1 MPRWT
6 NEQQLAIGHEG
17 ENIIVSAGAGSGKTA
32 VLSERVLRK
41 LKSGVGI
48 KQLLILTFTK
58 AAAAEMRERIR
69 ANIKKNPDLASQLLE
84 LDGAYIT
91 TFDSYSL
98 SLVKKYHYLL
108 NVSKNIQIGEASVF
122 TIRENEF
129 LDEILMRRYENPTSN
144 FTKLIYDFCTKDD
157 DSLKKS
163 ILKINHA
170 LDLRYDKVE
179 YLTSYIDTFY
189 QPDTIESYCHLYV
202 SKLFSL
208 QEEMQNIIESL
219 CPLLEEKV
227 SEKVYSFYRKF
238 LDSKTYDEMVGSLD
252 ERAPQTPRNS
262 EDDVKAYF
270 AKLSELR
277 KRAKDYLMYPSY
289 QEMKDAIWATEGY
302 AKEIVSILLELDQKM
317 MELKHEEDTYD
328 FTDISKM
335 AIQLLLDHPDI
346 KEEVKQSFQE
356 IMIDEYQD
364 TSDLQETFI
373 SLIAN
378 HNVYMVGD
386 IKQSIYR
393 FRNAN
398 PYIFK
403 EKYENYQ
410 KGIDGFK
417 IDLNKNFRSR
427 KEVLDNVNLMFDLL
441 MDSVVGGAD
450 YKASHRMVF
459 GNTSYEEQGKSDTS
473 HQMEVYRYDYDK
485 SSEYSKEEIEAF
497 WIAQDIKK
505 KIESG
510 YLVYN
515 FKEENAKPRPCK
527 YQDFVIMLDR
537 STNFGLYKKI
547 FTYFGIP
554 LAVKKDESIK
564 STTDLLLFSNIL
576 TFIFKIYHHEYD
588 TMYYHTYASIARSF
602 LFSLSDQEIFQTITG
617 KRITESSIYQLA
629 EPIAKE
635 LDGLSTTELLDR
647 ILTAFSYY
655 EKLLCVGD
663 IDSALARIDNLK
675 RIAKGFESIGMTPS
689 MFQEY
694 LVELTENDQL
704 DLKYKVSEDASNAVQ
719 IMTIHASKGLEFPIC
734 YFASLD
740 VKFNMRDMNDRF
752 LYDNKTGIITP
763 YFKEGIGDTILKSLY
778 KERYMME
785 EVSEKIRLFYVAV
798 TRAKEK
804 MIFVLP
810 SREWDKGTDYDSKV
824 SWSSLADML
833 DSIRDVL
840 SPYTLSIDLKEIP
853 LTHAYHTLTKKEYPT
868 SFSHYVEE
876 EISIPVKPIGQERFS
891 KTTSHILSKQE
902 LRAMKFGEHMHKV
915 FESIDILHPN
925 LEKLSKFEKEKVTLF
940 LKHDIVRNAPQA
952 VYQEYEFMTE
962 LDGKMQHGIIDLLLQ
977 YENRYVIIDYKLKE
991 VTDEAYRKQLDGY
1004 KKYIYQKTGKPVEA
1018 YLYSILDD
1026 RMVAM

>member
-1 MPRWT
+1 MPKWT
-6 NEQQLAIGHEG
+6 NEQQLAIKHEG

-129 LDEILMRRYENPTSN
+129 LDEILMRCYENPTSD

-208 QEEMQNIIESL
+208 QEEMQSIIESL

-277 KRAKDYLMYPSY
+277 KRAKDYLVYPSY

-655 EKLLCVGD
+655 EKLLSVGD
-663 IDSALARIDNLK
+663 IDSSLARIDNLK

-778 KERYMME
+778 KERYTME

-840 SPYTLSIDLKEIP
+840 FPYTLSIDLKEIP

-902 LRAMKFGEHMHKV
+902 LRAMKFGEHMHEV

>member
-1 MPRWT
+1 MPKWT
-6 NEQQLAIGHEG
+6 NEQQLAIKHEG

-129 LDEILMRRYENPTSN
+129 LDEILMRRYENPTSD

-778 KERYMME
+778 KERYTME

-876 EISIPVKPIGQERFS
+876 EISISVKPIGQERFS

-902 LRAMKFGEHMHKV
+902 LRAMKFGEHMHEV

>member
-1 MPRWT
+1 MPKWT
-6 NEQQLAIGHEG
+6 NEQQLAIKHEG

-129 LDEILMRRYENPTSN
+129 LDEILMRRYENPTSD

-459 GNTSYEEQGKSDTS
+459 GNNSYEEQGKSDTS

-655 EKLLCVGD
+655 EKLLSVGD

-778 KERYMME
+778 KERYTME

-902 LRAMKFGEHMHKV
+902 LRAMKFGEHMHEV

>member
-1 MPRWT
+1 MPKWT
-6 NEQQLAIGHEG
+6 NEQQLAIKHEG

-129 LDEILMRRYENPTSN
+129 LDEILMRRYENPTSD

-227 SEKVYSFYRKF
+227 SEKVHSFYRKF

-459 GNTSYEEQGKSDTS
+459 GNNSYEEQGKSDTS

-629 EPIAKE
+629 EPIAKA

-740 VKFNMRDMNDRF
+740 VKFNMRDMNDHF

-778 KERYMME
+778 KERYTME

-902 LRAMKFGEHMHKV
+902 LRAMKFGEHMHEV

>member
-1 MPRWT
+1 MPKWT
-6 NEQQLAIGHEG
+6 NEQQLAIKHEG

-179 YLTSYIDTFY
+179 YLTFYIDTFY

-450 YKASHRMVF
+450 YMASHRMVF

-655 EKLLCVGD
+655 EKLLSVGD

-778 KERYMME
+778 KERYTME

-902 LRAMKFGEHMHKV
+902 LRAMKFGEHMHEV

>member
-1 MPRWT
+1 MPKWT
-6 NEQQLAIGHEG
+6 NEQQLAIKHEG

-208 QEEMQNIIESL
+208 QEEMQSIIESL

-459 GNTSYEEQGKSDTS
+459 GNNSYEEQGKSDTS

-778 KERYMME
+778 KERYTME

-810 SREWDKGTDYDSKV
+810 SREWDKGTDYESKV

-902 LRAMKFGEHMHKV
+902 LRAMKFGEHMHEV

>member
-1 MPRWT
+1 MPKWT
-6 NEQQLAIGHEG
+6 NEQQLAIDHEG

-129 LDEILMRRYENPTSN
+129 LDEILMRRYENPTSD

-441 MDSVVGGAD
+441 MDSIVGGAD

-485 SSEYSKEEIEAF
+485 SSEYNKEEIEAF

-655 EKLLCVGD
+655 EKLLSVGD

-778 KERYMME
+778 KERYTME

-810 SREWDKGTDYDSKV
+810 SREWNKGTDYDSKV

-876 EISIPVKPIGQERFS
+876 EISISVKPIGQERFS

-902 LRAMKFGEHMHKV
+902 LRAMKFGEHMHEV

>member
-1 MPRWT
+1 MPKWT
-6 NEQQLAIGHEG
+6 NEQQLAIDHEG

-179 YLTSYIDTFY
+179 YLTFYIDTFY
-189 QPDTIESYCHLYV
+189 QPDTIESYCQLYV

-208 QEEMQNIIESL
+208 QEEMQSIIESL

-277 KRAKDYLMYPSY
+277 KRAKDYLVYPSY

-459 GNTSYEEQGKSDTS
+459 GNNSYEEQGKSDTS

-485 SSEYSKEEIEAF
+485 SSEYNKEEIEAF

-655 EKLLCVGD
+655 EKLLSVGD

-778 KERYMME
+778 KERYTME

-902 LRAMKFGEHMHKV
+902 LRAMKFGEHMHEV

>member
-1 MPRWT
+1 MPKWT

-129 LDEILMRRYENPTSN
+129 LDEILMRRYENPTSD

-189 QPDTIESYCHLYV
+189 QPDTIESYCQLYV

-459 GNTSYEEQGKSDTS
+459 GNNSYEEQGKSDTS

-655 EKLLCVGD
+655 EKLLSVGD

-778 KERYMME
+778 KERYTME

-853 LTHAYHTLTKKEYPT
+853 LTHAYHTLTKKEYPA

-902 LRAMKFGEHMHKV
+902 LRAMKFGEHMHEV

>member
-1 MPRWT
+1 MPKWT

-129 LDEILMRRYENPTSN
+129 LDEILMRRYENPTSD

-189 QPDTIESYCHLYV
+189 QPNTIESYCHLYV

-289 QEMKDAIWATEGY
+289 QEIKDAIWATEGY

-459 GNTSYEEQGKSDTS
+459 GNNSYEEQGKSDTS

-778 KERYMME
+778 KERYTME

-902 LRAMKFGEHMHKV
+902 LRAMKFGEHMHEV

>member
-1 MPRWT
+1 MPKWT
-6 NEQQLAIGHEG
+6 NEQQLAIKHEG

-277 KRAKDYLMYPSY
+277 KRAKDYLVYPSY

-778 KERYMME
+778 KERYTME

>member
-1 MPRWT
+1 MPKWT
-6 NEQQLAIGHEG
+6 NEQQLAIDHEG

-189 QPDTIESYCHLYV
+189 QPDTIESYCQLYV

-277 KRAKDYLMYPSY
+277 KRAKDYLVYPSY

-410 KGIDGFK
+410 KGMDGFK

-441 MDSVVGGAD
+441 MDSVVGGAN

-655 EKLLCVGD
+655 EKLLSVGD

-778 KERYMME
+778 KERYTME

-840 SPYTLSIDLKEIP
+840 FPYTLSIDLKEIP

-902 LRAMKFGEHMHKV
+902 LRAMKFGEHMHEV

>member
-655 EKLLCVGD
+655 EKLLSVGD

-778 KERYMME
+778 KERYTME

-902 LRAMKFGEHMHKV
+902 LRAMKFGEHMHEV

>member
-1 MPRWT
+1 MPKWT

-129 LDEILMRRYENPTSN
+129 LDEILMRRYENPTSD

-289 QEMKDAIWATEGY
+289 QEMKDAILATEGY

-778 KERYMME
+778 KERYTME

-902 LRAMKFGEHMHKV
+902 LRAMKFGEHMHEV

-1004 KKYIYQKTGKPVEA
+1004 KKYIYQKTGKSVEA

>member
-1 MPRWT
+1 MPKWT
-6 NEQQLAIGHEG
+6 NEQQLAIKHEG

-129 LDEILMRRYENPTSN
+129 LDEILMRRYENPTSD

-778 KERYMME
+778 KERYTME

-902 LRAMKFGEHMHKV
+902 LRAMKFGEHMHEV

>member
-1 MPRWT
+1 MPKWT

-208 QEEMQNIIESL
+208 QEEMQSIIESL

-262 EDDVKAYF
+262 EDDVKTYF

-277 KRAKDYLMYPSY
+277 KRAKDYLVYPSY

-441 MDSVVGGAD
+441 MDSIVGGAD

-485 SSEYSKEEIEAF
+485 SSEYNKEEIEAF

-778 KERYMME
+778 KERYTME

-902 LRAMKFGEHMHKV
+902 LRAMKFGEHMHEV

>member
-1 MPRWT
+1 MPKWT

-129 LDEILMRRYENPTSN
+129 LDEILMRRYENPTSD

-179 YLTSYIDTFY
+179 YLTFYIDTFY
-189 QPDTIESYCHLYV
+189 QPDTIESYCQLYV

-459 GNTSYEEQGKSDTS
+459 GNNSYEEQGKSDTS

-655 EKLLCVGD
+655 EKLLSVGD

-778 KERYMME
+778 KERYTME

-876 EISIPVKPIGQERFS
+876 EISISVKPIGQERFS

-902 LRAMKFGEHMHKV
+902 LRAMKFGEHMHEV

>member
-1 MPRWT
+1 MPKWT
-6 NEQQLAIGHEG
+6 NEQQLAINHEG

-129 LDEILMRRYENPTSN
+129 LDEILMRRYENPTSD

-635 LDGLSTTELLDR
+635 LDGLSTTELLDW

-704 DLKYKVSEDASNAVQ
+704 DLKYKVSEDASNAVR

-778 KERYMME
+778 KERYTME

-840 SPYTLSIDLKEIP
+840 FPYTLSIDLKEIP

-902 LRAMKFGEHMHKV
+902 LRAMKFGEHMHEV

-940 LKHDIVRNAPQA
+940 LKHDIVRNAPQT

>member
-1 MPRWT
+1 MPKWT

-277 KRAKDYLMYPSY
+277 KRTKDYLVYPSY

-459 GNTSYEEQGKSDTS
+459 GNNSYEEQGKSDTS

-655 EKLLCVGD
+655 EKLLSVGD

-778 KERYMME
+778 KERYTME

-902 LRAMKFGEHMHKV
+902 LRAMKFGEHMHEV

>member
-1 MPRWT
+1 MPKWT

-129 LDEILMRRYENPTSN
+129 LDEILMRRYENPTSD

-450 YKASHRMVF
+450 YMASHRMVF

-778 KERYMME
+778 KERYTME

-902 LRAMKFGEHMHKV
+902 LRAMKFGEHMHEV

>member
-1 MPRWT
+1 MPKWT
-6 NEQQLAIGHEG
+6 NEQQLAIKHEG

-129 LDEILMRRYENPTSN
+129 LDEILMRRYENPTSD

-441 MDSVVGGAD
+441 MDSVVGGAN

-655 EKLLCVGD
+655 EKLLSVGD

-778 KERYMME
+778 KERYTME

-902 LRAMKFGEHMHKV
+902 LRAMKFGEHMHEV

>member
-1 MPRWT
+1 MPKWT

-69 ANIKKNPDLASQLLE
+69 ANIKKNPDLAPQLLE

-277 KRAKDYLMYPSY
+277 KRAKDYLVYPSY

-459 GNTSYEEQGKSDTS
+459 GNNSYEEQGKSDTS

-778 KERYMME
+778 KERYTME

-902 LRAMKFGEHMHKV
+902 LRAMKFGEHMHEV

>member
-1 MPRWT
+1 MPKWT

-129 LDEILMRRYENPTSN
+129 LDEILMRRYENPTSD

-277 KRAKDYLMYPSY
+277 KRAKDYLVYPSY

>member
-1 MPRWT
+1 MPKWT

-129 LDEILMRRYENPTSN
+129 LDEILMRRYENPTSD

-289 QEMKDAIWATEGY
+289 QEMKDAILATEGY

-778 KERYMME
+778 KERYTME

-902 LRAMKFGEHMHKV
+902 LRAMKFGEHMHEV
-915 FESIDILHPN
+915 LESIDILHPN

-1004 KKYIYQKTGKPVEA
+1004 KKYIYQKTGKSVEA

>member
-1 MPRWT
+1 MPKWT
-6 NEQQLAIGHEG
+6 NEQQLAIKHEG

-69 ANIKKNPDLASQLLE
+69 ANIKKNPDLALQLLE

-262 EDDVKAYF
+262 EDDVKSYF

-277 KRAKDYLMYPSY
+277 KRAKDYLVYPSY

-441 MDSVVGGAD
+441 MDSVVGGAN
-450 YKASHRMVF
+450 YKTSHRMVF

-778 KERYMME
+778 KERYTME

>member
-1 MPRWT
+1 MPKWT
-6 NEQQLAIGHEG
+6 NEQQLAIKHEG

-189 QPDTIESYCHLYV
+189 QADTIESYCQLYV

-277 KRAKDYLMYPSY
+277 KRTKDYLVYPSY

-441 MDSVVGGAD
+441 MDSIVGGAD

-655 EKLLCVGD
+655 EKLLSVGD

-778 KERYMME
+778 KERYTME

-902 LRAMKFGEHMHKV
+902 LRAMKFGEHMHEV

>member
-1 MPRWT
+1 MPKWT

-129 LDEILMRRYENPTSN
+129 LDEILMRRYENPTSD

-289 QEMKDAIWATEGY
+289 QEIKDAIWATEGY

-617 KRITESSIYQLA
+617 KRIAESSIYQLA

-778 KERYMME
+778 KERYTME

-902 LRAMKFGEHMHKV
+902 LRAMKFGEHMHEV

>member
-1 MPRWT
+1 MPKWT

-189 QPDTIESYCHLYV
+189 QPDTIESYCQLYV

-208 QEEMQNIIESL
+208 QEEMQSIIESL

-277 KRAKDYLMYPSY
+277 KRTKDYLVYPSY

-441 MDSVVGGAD
+441 MDSVVGGAN

-459 GNTSYEEQGKSDTS
+459 GNNSYEEQGKSDTS

-778 KERYMME
+778 KERYTME

-902 LRAMKFGEHMHKV
+902 LRAMKFGEHMHEV

-940 LKHDIVRNAPQA
+940 LKHDIVRNTPQA

>member
-1 MPRWT
+1 MPKWT
-6 NEQQLAIGHEG
+6 NEQQLAIKHEG

-262 EDDVKAYF
+262 EDDVKSYF

-277 KRAKDYLMYPSY
+277 KRAKDYLVYPSY

-441 MDSVVGGAD
+441 MDSVVGGAN
-450 YKASHRMVF
+450 YKTSHRMVF

-778 KERYMME
+778 KERYTME

>member
-1 MPRWT
+1 MPKWT
-6 NEQQLAIGHEG
+6 NEQQLAIKHEG

-778 KERYMME
+778 KERYTME

-902 LRAMKFGEHMHKV
+902 LRAMKFGEHMHEV

>member
-1 MPRWT
+1 MPKWT
-6 NEQQLAIGHEG
+6 NEQQLAIKHEG

-129 LDEILMRRYENPTSN
+129 LDEILLRRYENPTSD

-277 KRAKDYLMYPSY
+277 KRAKDYLVYPSY

-778 KERYMME
+778 KERYTME

-902 LRAMKFGEHMHKV
+902 LRAMKFGEHMHEV

>member
-1 MPRWT
+1 MPKWT
-6 NEQQLAIGHEG
+6 NEQQLAIDHEG

-129 LDEILMRRYENPTSN
+129 LDEILMRRYENPTSD

-227 SEKVYSFYRKF
+227 SEKVHSFYRKF

-441 MDSVVGGAD
+441 MDSVVGGAN

-459 GNTSYEEQGKSDTS
+459 GNNSYEEQGKSDTS

-778 KERYMME
+778 KERYTME

-853 LTHAYHTLTKKEYPT
+853 LTHAYHILTKKEYPT

-876 EISIPVKPIGQERFS
+876 EISTPVKPIGQERFS

-902 LRAMKFGEHMHKV
+902 LRAMKFGEHMHEV

>member
-1 MPRWT
+1 MPKWT
-6 NEQQLAIGHEG
+6 NEQQLAIKHEG

-129 LDEILMRRYENPTSN
+129 LDEILMRRYENPTSD

-189 QPDTIESYCHLYV
+189 QPDTIESYCQLYV

-277 KRAKDYLMYPSY
+277 KRTKDYLVYPSY

-441 MDSVVGGAD
+441 MDSIVGGAD

-778 KERYMME
+778 KERYTME

-902 LRAMKFGEHMHKV
+902 LRAMKFGEHMHEV

>member
-1 MPRWT
+1 MPKWT
-6 NEQQLAIGHEG
+6 NEQQLAINHEG

-129 LDEILMRRYENPTSN
+129 LDEILMRRYENPTSD

-441 MDSVVGGAD
+441 MDSIVGGAD

-485 SSEYSKEEIEAF
+485 SSEYNKEEIEAF

-655 EKLLCVGD
+655 EKLLSVGD

-778 KERYMME
+778 KERYTME

-810 SREWDKGTDYDSKV
+810 SREWNKGTDYDSKV

-868 SFSHYVEE
+868 SFAHYVEE
-876 EISIPVKPIGQERFS
+876 EISISVQPIGQERFS

-902 LRAMKFGEHMHKV
+902 LRAMKFGEHMHEV

>member
-1 MPRWT
+1 MPKWT
-6 NEQQLAIGHEG
+6 NEQQLAIKHEG

-129 LDEILMRRYENPTSN
+129 LDEILLRRYENPTSD

-778 KERYMME
+778 KERYTME

-902 LRAMKFGEHMHKV
+902 LRAMKFGEHMHEV

>member
-1 MPRWT
+1 MPKWT
-6 NEQQLAIGHEG
+6 NEQQLAIDHEG

-129 LDEILMRRYENPTSN
+129 LDEILMRRYENPTSD

-778 KERYMME
+778 KERYTME

-840 SPYTLSIDLKEIP
+840 SPYTRSIDLKEIP

-902 LRAMKFGEHMHKV
+902 LRAMKFGEHMHEV

>member
-1 MPRWT
+1 MPKWT
-6 NEQQLAIGHEG
+6 NEQQLAINHEG

-189 QPDTIESYCHLYV
+189 QPDTIESYCQLYV

-208 QEEMQNIIESL
+208 QEEMQSIIESL

-277 KRAKDYLMYPSY
+277 KRAKDYLVYPSY

-459 GNTSYEEQGKSDTS
+459 GNNSYEEQGKSDTS

-655 EKLLCVGD
+655 EKLLSVGD
-663 IDSALARIDNLK
+663 IDSVLARIDNLK

-778 KERYMME
+778 KERYTME

-902 LRAMKFGEHMHKV
+902 LRAMKFGEHMHEV

>member
-1 MPRWT
+1 MPEWT
-6 NEQQLAIGHEG
+6 NEQQLAIKHEG

-189 QPDTIESYCHLYV
+189 QPDTIESYCQLYV

-208 QEEMQNIIESL
+208 QEEMQSIIESL

-277 KRAKDYLMYPSY
+277 KRAKDYLVYPSY

-441 MDSVVGGAD
+441 MDSIVGGAD

-459 GNTSYEEQGKSDTS
+459 GNNSYEEQGKSDTS

-485 SSEYSKEEIEAF
+485 SSEYNKEEIEAF

-778 KERYMME
+778 KERYTME

-902 LRAMKFGEHMHKV
+902 LRAMKFGEHMHEV

>member
-1 MPRWT
+1 MPKWT
-6 NEQQLAIGHEG
+6 NEQQLAIKHEG

-129 LDEILMRRYENPTSN
+129 LDEILMRRYENPTSD

-277 KRAKDYLMYPSY
+277 KRAKDYLVYPSY

-441 MDSVVGGAD
+441 MDSVVGGAN

-675 RIAKGFESIGMTPS
+675 RIEKGFESIGMTPS

-778 KERYMME
+778 KERYTME

-902 LRAMKFGEHMHKV
+902 LRAMKFGEHMHEV